1 MIPTP
6 NLSRERQLFRGGA
19 GVVAGMDEVGRG
31 AIAGPVSV
39 GVVAVASDVC
49 AVPKGVRDSKLLR
62 PEVREVLAPRIRR
75 WAPWHAVGHASAEE
89 IDAVGIIAALRLAG
103 MRALARLPVLP
114 DVLLLDG
121 SHDWLTPPALDLFAA
136 EESAHCPPVIMMIKG
151 DLRCSTIAA
160 ASVLAKIERDVIL
173 RELAAV
179 HPDYGWSGN
188 KGYAT
193 PDHIA
198 ALRSFGTCD
207 LHRRS
212 WELPGLTG

>member
-1 MIPTP
+1 VIPTP
-6 NLSRERQLFRGGA
+6 DLSRERQLFRAGA
-19 GVVAGMDEVGRG
+19 DVVAGMDEVGRG

-39 GVVAVASDVC
+39 GVVAVPPGVRS
-49 AVPKGVRDSKLLR
+49 VPKGVRDSKLLR
-62 PEVREVLAPRIRR
+62 PEVREALAPRIRR

-89 IDAVGIIAALRLAG
+89 IDAMGIIAALRLAG
-103 MRALARLPVLP
+103 LRALALLPVLP
-114 DVLLLDG
+114 DLVLLDG
-121 SHDWLTPPALDLFAA
+121 SHDWLTPPVPDLFAT
-136 EESAHCPPVIMMIKG
+136 EEAPDCPPVIMMIKG

-160 ASVLAKIERDVIL
+160 ASVLAKIERDAIL
-173 RELAAV
+173 RDLAAV